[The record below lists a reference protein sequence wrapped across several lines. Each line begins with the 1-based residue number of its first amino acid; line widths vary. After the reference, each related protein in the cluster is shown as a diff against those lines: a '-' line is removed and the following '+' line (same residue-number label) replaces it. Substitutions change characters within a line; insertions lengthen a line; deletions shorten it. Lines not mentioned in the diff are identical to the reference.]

1 MVNRMSDRIS
11 PAAATILEGLN
22 EALADA
28 KGEAV
33 PGMKKT
39 TVYPSGN
46 GSGDYTKEKYLR
58 PEPSME
64 VLVAELMEDSD
75 EE

>member
-46 GSGDYTKEKYLR
+46 GSG
-58 PEPSME
+58 
-64 VLVAELMEDSD
+64 A
-75 EE
+75 